1 MVSYSHT
8 YYYTCDLFRSLQKM
22 TEFDTWWKKMRK
34 WLEALIIP
42 GIVALVIFLF
52 ALLIGVML
60 ADFGFI
66 ELSWS
71 WPFIK

>member
-1 MVSYSHT
+1 
-8 YYYTCDLFRSLQKM
+8 M
-22 TEFDTWWKKMRK
+22 TEFDTLWKKMRK
-34 WLEALIIP
+34 WLNALKIP
-42 GIVALVIFLF
+42 GLWGTWLFLF

-60 ADFGFI
+60 DDFGFI